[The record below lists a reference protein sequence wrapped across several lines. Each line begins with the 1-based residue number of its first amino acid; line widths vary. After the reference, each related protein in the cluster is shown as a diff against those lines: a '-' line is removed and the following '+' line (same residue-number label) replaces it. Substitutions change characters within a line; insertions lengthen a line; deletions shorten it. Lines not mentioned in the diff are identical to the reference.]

1 MNGLLKIRMNVR
13 RQDTKLVSTITS
25 VVLLIVSLFSYDFEN
40 CIKRTKS
47 LFGQLMRIALRE
59 LNLFENCIKGTK
71 SLFGQLME
79 LFKGENLPYKINLIF
94 VENNK
99 NINRHVANSHWV

>member
-59 LNLFENCIKGTK
+59 LNLF
-71 SLFGQLME
+71 LV
-79 LFKGENLPYKINLIF
+79 NLWSYLRGKIFPI
-94 VENNK
+94 
-99 NINRHVANSHWV
+99 R

>member
-1 MNGLLKIRMNVR
+1 MNGLLKIRMNVG

-47 LFGQLMRIALRE
+47 LFGQLM
-59 LNLFENCIKGTK
+59 
-71 SLFGQLME
+71 E
-79 LFKGENLPYKINLIF
+79 LFKGGNLPYKINLIF